1 MFTINIYL
9 RFALI
14 ALFLGG
20 GIALIFAFGFWYA
33 SLPILVGLVL
43 LVGYF
48 LFGTVVSAGNLAQMN
63 DLDGASKRLSL
74 TFFPGLLYST
84 NKAMYYLMKSSFAL
98 QTGNNEEAEN
108 MLEKA
113 SQVKLN
119 TDNEKAMVEFQ
130 FAGIAAKRGNM
141 NKAKIHMKRLKELKV
156 TEPMLKEQIKE
167 FEKALG
173 NAGLAKTAG
182 MMRKQGQSM
191 QPGGKRRRPKMR

>member
-14 ALFLGG
+14 ALFLMGG
-20 GIALIFAFGFWYA
+20 VALIFAFGFWYA
-33 SLPILVGLVL
+33 SLPILIGLIL
-43 LVGYF
+43 LTGYF
-48 LFGTVVSAGNLAQMN
+48 LFGTVISAGNLAQTN
-63 DLDGASKRLSL
+63 DVEAAAKRLDL
-74 TFFPGLLYST
+74 TLFPRLLYST

-98 QTGNNEEAEN
+98 QGGNNDEAES

-113 SQVKLN
+113 SQIKLN
-119 TDNEKAMVEFQ
+119 SDNEKAMVEFQ

-141 NKAKIHMKRLKELKV
+141 NKAKLHLKRLKEFKV

-167 FEKALG
+167 FEKAMG
-173 NAGLAKTAG
+173 NSGLAKSAG
-182 MMRKQGQSM
+182 MMRKQGRQM